1 MARIRELPLENL
13 NILAP
18 NQNPNPRGLPLDTY
32 TFISPYNKC
41 HTVRSFLFPQSGLPP
56 ETYTY

>member
-41 HTVRSFLFPQSGLPP
+41 HTVRSFLFPQ
-56 ETYTY
+56 